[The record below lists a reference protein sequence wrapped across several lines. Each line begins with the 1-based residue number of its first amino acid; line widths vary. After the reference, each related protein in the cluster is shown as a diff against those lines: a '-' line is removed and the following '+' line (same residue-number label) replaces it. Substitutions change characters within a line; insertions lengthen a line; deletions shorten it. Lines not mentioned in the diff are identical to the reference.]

1 MQFDVKFAWLLDS
14 DAMVLSGSMALS
26 LEFSRW
32 SGATHLEETGHWMR
46 VSVGRE
52 EERSEHCSCVH
63 SNS

>member
-32 SGATHLEETGHWMR
+32 SGATHLEETGHWM
-46 VSVGRE
+46 
-52 EERSEHCSCVH
+52 
-63 SNS
+63 